1 MTPNENALVPAG
13 GSSSSSDAVFAR
25 EDPALANTIYGEQ
38 PAILPEAEIDRELK
52 QIDDLRRNNRR
63 EYDRDN
69 AVQARAR
76 ELLAMKAQYD
86 ESNAQ
91 DRRWKTRAAQI
102 MRSMPEVD
110 RFEQSYDKLWAN
122 LDDVSRDAIRY
133 ELSLPATEHPA
144 RPASEADVRRF
155 AKSDVGGEL
164 VREWGGTAGKK
175 LALIRARAE
184 RLMRVDLDAGFEWFE
199 RLPKAQAKTLIKIMG
214 GA

>member
-1 MTPNENALVPAG
+1 MGNDLVYSGRGGGPREFTADDLALVA
-13 GSSSSSDAVFAR
+13 D
-25 EDPALANTIYGEQ
+25 TIGEQ
-38 PAILPEAEIDRELK
+38 QPILPEADIAREL
-52 QIDDLRRNNRR
+52 QAIDDLRRTNRR
-63 EYDRDN
+63 AYDRHN
-69 AVQARAR
+69 ALQARAR

-102 MRSMPEVD
+102 MRSMPQAD

-122 LDDVSRDAIRY
+122 MDDVSRDAIRY
-133 ELSLPATEHPA
+133 ELSLLATEHPA

-199 RLPKAQAKTLIKIMG
+199 RLPKAQAKTLIKIMA